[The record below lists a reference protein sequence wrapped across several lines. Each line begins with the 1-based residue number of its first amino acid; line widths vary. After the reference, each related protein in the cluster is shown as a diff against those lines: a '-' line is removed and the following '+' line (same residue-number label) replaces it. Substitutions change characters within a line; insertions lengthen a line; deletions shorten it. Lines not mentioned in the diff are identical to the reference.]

1 MTLRVFLLAAG
12 FGSRLRPLTDTT
24 PKCAVPINGK
34 PLVHYWYDQLSAL
47 KVDAFLVNTHYLPKK
62 VEAAISDLPLSM
74 FEKTNISYESELLGT
89 AGSLLK
95 NIDFLEQSD
104 TVLIAHADNLCICDF
119 EAFLNAHNNRP
130 SDSLMT
136 MMLFRTPTPE
146 SCGVVALGGDG
157 CVLEFHE
164 KVKNPPSNLANGAVY
179 LMDKMFFKWLS
190 AQTDLPSIPDIS
202 LDIIPKLMGKIFTW
216 ENQNYHRDIGTPE
229 SYQRACIDMAN
240 LTTN

>member
-1 MTLRVFLLAAG
+1 MSLRVFLLAAG
-12 FGSRLRPLTDTT
+12 FGSRLRPLTDTM

-34 PLVHYWYDQLSAL
+34 PLVHYWYDQLGVL
-47 KVDAFLVNTHYLPKK
+47 EVDAFLVNTHYLPKIM
-62 VEAAISDLPLSM
+62 EATINDLPVSM
-74 FEKTNISYESELLGT
+74 FEKTSIKHESELLGT

-95 NIDFLEQSD
+95 NIDFLENSD
-104 TVLIAHADNLCICDF
+104 TVLVAHADNLCLCDF
-119 EAFLNAHNNRP
+119 EAFLEAHLSRP

-146 SCGVVALGGDG
+146 SCGVVALGDDG

-179 LMDKMFFKWLS
+179 LMDKLFFEWLS
-190 AQTDLPSIPDIS
+190 EQTDLPSKPDIS

-216 ENQNYHRDIGTPE
+216 ENQGYHRDIGTPE
-229 SYQRACIDMAN
+229 SYKRACLDMAN
-240 LTTN
+240 LIKN

>member
-1 MTLRVFLLAAG
+1 MSLRVFLLAAG
-12 FGSRLRPLTDTT
+12 FGSRLRPLTNTI

-34 PLVHYWYDQLSAL
+34 PLVHYWYDQLSVL
-47 KVDAFLVNTHYLPKK
+47 EIDAFLVNSHYLPKK
-62 VEAAISDLPLSM
+62 MEAVISDLPVSM
-74 FEKTNISYESELLGT
+74 FKKTNISYESELLGT

-95 NIDFLEQSD
+95 NIDFLEKSD
-104 TVLIAHADNLCICDF
+104 TVLIAHADNLCLCDF

-130 SDSLMT
+130 SNSLMT

-146 SCGVVALGGDG
+146 SCGVVALNDIG

-179 LMDKMFFKWLS
+179 LMDRTFFKWLS
-190 AQTDLPSIPDIS
+190 EQTELPPTPDIS

-216 ENQNYHRDIGTPE
+216 ENQGYHRDIGTPE
-229 SYQRACIDMAN
+229 SYQQACLDMTN
-240 LTTN
+240 LRNN